1 MSTSDTKIT
10 HNKMLKTAF
19 IYLLVSLFCAFFGA
33 IYELFSH
40 EVYSYFMIYAFAFP
54 LVGGTLTFF
63 ILGFYFTKKLPKPFS
78 LSLYHCGISTLTVG
92 SIIKGVLDIY
102 GTTNHLANYYWIV
115 GFVLLFA
122 GIISF
127 LISGS
132 SKEHLSNP
140 HNDTLDYKKQDD
152 R

>member
-1 MSTSDTKIT
+1 
-10 HNKMLKTAF
+10 MLKTAF

-54 LVGGTLTFF
+54 LIGGTLTFF

-78 LSLYHCGISTLTVG
+78 LSLYHCGIATLTVG

-132 SKEHLSNP
+132 SKEPLSNP
-140 HNDTLDYKKQDD
+140 HNDTLDSQKQDA